1 MERLG
6 RILAIVLLAL
16 FAAGTV
22 AHAAS
27 ATRMSFAM
35 SPAAMAAGNVDSGH
49 MSTGD
54 MAAGHMGAGHMGA
67 GDMGAGDMGDC
78 DGCPPG
84 DDGKASLCVQVC
96 LAPFIAV
103 PAAAGFELP
112 LMAADVTASPAEE
125 LTGLIGPPESPPPRT
140 IIL

>member
-6 RILAIVLLAL
+6 RILAIVLFAV

-35 SPAAMAAGNVDSGH
+35 SPAAMAAGNVDRGH
-49 MSTGD
+49 
-54 MAAGHMGAGHMGA
+54 MAAGHMGAGDMGA

-84 DDGKASLCVQVC
+84 DDGKASLCVQAC